1 MAILLGLG
9 AAACWGV
16 ADFMGGLA
24 SRWVRATLAVVTS
37 QSIGLAALLLLLPLF
52 REDPFTREAAV
63 WGGLAGL
70 AGGLGLLFLYR
81 GLGRGRMSVVA
92 PVAAVV
98 GAVVPVAFDLAI
110 GDPVGALTMAGLLI
124 ALAALALVSWH
135 PGVEGRAE
143 GETLMKGGL
152 PEGLLAG
159 LGFGTFFVVFAQ
171 TGEAS
176 TYWPLLSLRGAS
188 VVMLS
193 VIALSTRS
201 FARPGGRALRLL
213 VGAGLLDVTANLLYL
228 LGTQRGL
235 LSVVAVLSSLY
246 PAATVL
252 LARAVLK
259 ERLHR
264 AQVLGLAAAGL
275 GIVLIT
281 AG

>member
-9 AAACWGV
+9 AAAAWGV
-16 ADFMGGLA
+16 ADFLGGLA
-24 SRWVRATLAVVTS
+24 SRWVRATLAVVLS
-37 QSIGLAALLLLLPLF
+37 QAIGLASLLLLLPVF
-52 REDPFTREAAV
+52 REDALTGDAAV
-63 WGGLAGL
+63 WGGLAGM

-92 PVAAVV
+92 PVSAVI
-98 GAVVPVAFDLAI
+98 GAVVPVVFDLAS
-110 GDPVGALTMAGLLI
+110 GDPVGALTTAGLVI
-124 ALAALALVSWH
+124 ALTALALVSWH
-135 PGVEGRAE
+135 PGVEGRVE
-143 GETLMKGGL
+143 GQGLLRGGL
-152 PEGLLAG
+152 LEGLLAG
-159 LGFGTFFVVFAQ
+159 LGFGTFFVLFAQ

-176 TYWPLLSLRGAS
+176 SYWPLLSLRVAS

-193 VIALSTRS
+193 TIALATRS
-201 FARPGGRALRLL
+201 FARPGRRPLAML
-213 VGAGLLDVTANLLYL
+213 VAAGVLDVTANLLYL

-235 LSVVAVLSSLY
+235 LSVVAVLASLY
-246 PAATVL
+246 PAVTVL
-252 LARAVLK
+252 MARAVLK

>member
-37 QSIGLAALLLLLPLF
+37 QAVGLAALLLLLPLF
-52 REDPFTREAAV
+52 REDPFTRDAAV

-98 GAVVPVAFDLAI
+98 GAVVPVVFDLAM
-110 GDPVGALTMAGLLI
+110 GDPVGALTLAGLLI

-135 PGVEGRAE
+135 PGVEGRSE

-176 TYWPLLSLRGAS
+176 SYWPLLSLRGAS

-193 VIALSTRS
+193 AIALSTRS

-275 GIVLIT
+275 GVVLIT